1 MQNILSGARLL
12 LRNRSLWGYVARPI
26 FYTALVFVGVLI
38 GSYFLFSPFIAR
50 LMEWVGLPAGQSTVL
65 SAIVF
70 AVLFF
75 LISGVLFVALAGM
88 LSSLMW
94 EKLSLEVE
102 ELAFGSAP
110 AGTMDKKAQISD
122 SMGRLVFSLVLAVL
136 GVCCGWTF
144 AGVPAIAI
152 AGYLALHDFTAPA
165 FLRRGVLFPQQRS
178 LVFKLRDCWT
188 FALGAGL
195 ISLFPFVNVLFMPAL
210 VAGGTLM
217 VAKSQDRIGV

>member
-1 MQNILSGARLL
+1 MQHILSGGRFLL
-12 LRNRSLWGYVARPI
+12 QNRSLWGYVAKPF
-26 FYTALVFVGVLI
+26 FYTGLVFVGVLI

-50 LMEWVGLPAGQSTVL
+50 LMQWVGLPPDQSTVL
-65 SAIVF
+65 SALVF

-110 AGTMDKKAQISD
+110 TGVLDKKAQFAD
-122 SMGRLVFSLVLAVL
+122 SMNRLVFSLFLAVL

-165 FLRRGVLFPQQRS
+165 FLRRGVVFRQQRS
-178 LVFKLRDCWT
+178 LVFKLQDCWT
-188 FALGAGL
+188 YALGAGL

-217 VAKSQDRIGV
+217 VAKSRDRIGV

>member
-1 MQNILSGARLL
+1 MQHILSGARLL
-12 LRNRSLWGYVARPI
+12 LRNRSLWGYVAKP
-26 FYTALVFVGVLI
+26 FLHTALVFVGVLI

-50 LMEWVGLPAGQSTVL
+50 LMEWFGLPPDQSTVL

-94 EKLSLEVE
+94 EKLSFEVE
-102 ELAFGSAP
+102 ELALGTAP
-110 AGTMDKKAQISD
+110 AGTLDKKAQLSD
-122 SMGRLVFSLVLAVL
+122 SMSRLAFSLFLAVL
-136 GVCCGWTF
+136 GVCCGSF
-144 AGVPAIAI
+144 SGGILAVLI
-152 AGYLALHDFTAPA
+152 AGYLALHDYTAPA
-165 FLRRGVLFPQQRS
+165 FFRRGVLFPQQRS

-217 VAKSQDRIGV
+217 VAKSQDKIGV